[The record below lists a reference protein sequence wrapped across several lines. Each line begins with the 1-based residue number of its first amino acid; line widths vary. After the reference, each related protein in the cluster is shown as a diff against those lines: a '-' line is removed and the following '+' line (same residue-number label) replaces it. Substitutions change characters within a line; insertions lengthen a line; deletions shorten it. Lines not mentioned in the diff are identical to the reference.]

1 MNMNLNKIFSAFTS
15 QKVMVIGDVM
25 VDSYI
30 WGKVERISPEAP
42 VPVVSVTKR
51 EERLGGAANVVLNL
65 HSLGAQPILCSVVGK
80 DRKGKEFC
88 NLLDEKNITTKGILA
103 LADRVTTTK
112 FRVIGNNVQML
123 RVDEEV
129 DRLLNSNEINQ
140 FFIRIKKLVEDEKP
154 SVIIFEDYDKGVVTA
169 ELIDR
174 VVELAKKNRIPVTV
188 DPKKINFNSYKD
200 VTLFKPNFKE
210 LCDGLKIDTVK
221 KDKASLSKICRDF
234 QQRQHI
240 EFMLLTLSEHG
251 VFYSF
256 KNKKRGFDS
265 GLIPAEIRTIADVS
279 GAGDTVIA
287 VSSLCLA
294 IGIPVEKI
302 ATIANIAGGMVC
314 EKVGVVPIDKKSFL
328 EELKTLIK

>member
-1 MNMNLNKIFSAFTS
+1 MKMNLNKIFSAFAS

-25 VDSYI
+25 IDSYI
-30 WGKVERISPEAP
+30 WGKVDRISPEAP

-51 EERLGGAANVVLNL
+51 EERMGGAANVVLNL
-65 HSLGAQPILCSVVGK
+65 HALGAVPILCSVVGK

-88 NLLDEKNITTKGILA
+88 SLLEEKNIATKGIMPLS
-103 LADRVTTTK
+103 DRVTTTK

-123 RVDEEV
+123 RVDEEL
-129 DRLLNSNEINQ
+129 DRALSAAESEK
-140 FFIRIKKLVEDEKP
+140 FFDKIKKLVEEEKP
-154 SVIIFEDYDKGVVTA
+154 SVIIFEDYDKGVIT
-169 ELIDR
+169 ELLIEK
-174 VVELAKKNRIPVTV
+174 VVQLAIKNEIPVTV
-188 DPKKINFNSYKD
+188 DPKKINFNSYKG

-210 LCDGLKIDTVK
+210 LCDGLKVDGIK
-221 KDKASLSKICRDF
+221 KDKTSLAKICRDF
-234 QQRQHI
+234 QNRQSI
-240 EFMLLTLSEHG
+240 DFMLLTLSEHG

-256 KNKKRGFDS
+256 KNKKSTYDT

-294 IGIPVEKI
+294 IGIPADQI
-302 ATIANIAGGMVC
+302 AFISNIAGGMVC
-314 EKVGVVPIDKKSFL
+314 EKVGVVPIDKKSFQ